1 MFELA
6 QADTN
11 TSQEELNSL
20 QKLQEACGENP
31 GSVCRQIYEWTGNSF
46 LADTLQWA
54 INRPLRIIIIAVVA
68 FIATKMIKR
77 FIRRAVARLSER
89 RSSSSLQRLRQTGPG
104 RHLFSTEDESQR
116 AEERAATIGSVLSS
130 VTTATVWGVA
140 LLMIL
145 GQLGINIAPL
155 LASAGIVGVALGFG
169 SQTIV
174 RDFLSGVF
182 MVVEDQF
189 GVGDIVNVGEVQG
202 TVEKVSLRTTTL
214 RDYQGTVWHV
224 PNGEISRI
232 GNLSQLWSKAILN
245 IEVSYETDLRFA
257 EGVIQRV
264 ANEMWQDPE
273 WGGDELME
281 SPEVAGVQ
289 NLGADGI
296 AIRLSVKTSPA
307 MQWAV
312 ERELRLRIKEAFDE
326 AGIEIPFPQR
336 TIWVRNEGDRPPA
349 GKPDPTT
356 IPVAEIP
363 RYVTGHKPDLEEAE
377 EDGESGEG
385 DNGEADDQKGG

>member
-1 MFELA
+1 MFEIA
-6 QADTN
+6 QADAN
-11 TSQEELNSL
+11 TGQEELNSL
-20 QKLQEACGENP
+20 QKLQEACGDNP

-46 LADTLQWA
+46 LADSLQWLVG
-54 INRPLRIIIIAVVA
+54 RPLRIIIILIAA
-68 FIATKMIKR
+68 FILGRVIKR
-77 FIRRAVARLSER
+77 LIRRAVDRLSER
-89 RSSSSLQRLRQTGPG
+89 RSSSSLQRLRKTGPG
-104 RHLFSTEDESQR
+104 RHLFDSDNESQR

-130 VTTATVWGVA
+130 VTTATVWGIA
-140 LLMIL
+140 ILMIL

-281 SPEVAGVQ
+281 SPEVAGIQ

-312 ERELRLRIKEAFDE
+312 ERELRMRIKEAFDE

-336 TIWVRNEGDRPPA
+336 TIWLRNEGDRPPA
-349 GKPDPTT
+349 GKPDPST

-363 RYVTGHKPDLEEAE
+363 RYVTGHKPDLEEV
-377 EDGESGEG
+377 EDEGE
-385 DNGEADDQKGG
+385 EADREEAT

>member
-1 MFELA
+1 MFEFA
-6 QADTN
+6 QADT
-11 TSQEELNSL
+11 TAQLEELQS
-20 QKLQEACGENP
+20 ACGDNP
-31 GSVCRQIYEWTGNSF
+31 GSVCRWIFERTDNSF
-46 LADTLQWA
+46 LANTLQWA
-54 INRPLRIIIIAVVA
+54 INRPLRIIIIAVIA
-68 FIATKMIKR
+68 FIVSRVLKR
-77 FIRRAVARLSER
+77 LIRRAVARLSER
-89 RSSSSLQRLRQTGPG
+89 RSSSSLQKLRQKGPG
-104 RHLFSTEDESQR
+104 RHLFSEEDDSQR

-130 VTTATVWGVA
+130 VTTATVWAIA

-189 GVGDIVNVGEVQG
+189 GVGDIVNVGEITG

-232 GNLSQLWSKAILN
+232 GNLSQLWSKAVLN
-245 IEVSYETDLRFA
+245 IEVSYDTDLRFA

-281 SPEVAGVQ
+281 SPEVAGIQ

-312 ERELRLRIKEAFDE
+312 ERELRMRIKEAFDE

-336 TIWVRNEGDRPPA
+336 TIWLRNEGDRPPA
-349 GKPDPTT
+349 SKPDQGA
-356 IPVAEIP
+356 IPIAEIP
-363 RYVTGHKPDLEEAE
+363 RYVMGHKPDLEEVEE
-377 EDGESGEG
+377 EDGDGEEAESAVNESKA
-385 DNGEADDQKGG
+385 EEKKGS

>member
-1 MFELA
+1 MIQLA
-6 QADTN
+6 QADT
-11 TSQEELNSL
+11 TDSQQELNSL
-20 QKLQEACGENP
+20 QELQEACGENP
-31 GSVCRQIYEWTGNSF
+31 GAVCRQIFEWTGNSF
-46 LADTLQWA
+46 LADALQWL
-54 INRPLRIIIIAVVA
+54 IGRPLRIVIILIAA
-68 FIATKMIKR
+68 FIVGRIIKR
-77 FIRRAVARLSER
+77 LIGRAVLRLSER
-89 RSSSSLQRLRQTGPG
+89 TSSASLQRLRQTGPG
-104 RHLFSTEDESQR
+104 RHLFSEEEESQR
-116 AEERAATIGSVLSS
+116 ANERAATIGSVLSS
-130 VTTATVWGVA
+130 VTTATVWGIAV
-140 LLMIL
+140 LMVL

-189 GVGDIVNVGEVQG
+189 GVGDIVNVGEITG

-224 PNGEISRI
+224 PNGEITRV
-232 GNLSQLWSKAILN
+232 GNLSQLWSKAVLN
-245 IEVSYETDLRFA
+245 IEVAYETDLRFA

-281 SPEVAGVQ
+281 SPEVAGIQ

-312 ERELRLRIKEAFDE
+312 ERELRMRIKEAFDE

-349 GKPDPTT
+349 SKPDQGA

-363 RYVTGHKPDLEEAE
+363 RYVTGHKPDLEEV
-377 EDGESGEG
+377 DEG
-385 DNGEADDQKGG
+385 K

>member
-1 MFELA
+1 MIELV
-6 QADTN
+6 QADTTTN
-11 TSQEELNSL
+11 EQELNSL

-31 GSVCRQIYEWTGNSF
+31 GSVCRQIFEWTGNSF
-46 LADTLQWA
+46 LADALQWL
-54 INRPLRIIIIAVVA
+54 IGRPLRIIIIL
-68 FIATKMIKR
+68 IATFIVGRVIKR
-77 FIRRAVARLSER
+77 LIRRAVARLSER
-89 RSSSSLQRLRQTGPG
+89 TSSANLQKLRQKGPG
-104 RHLFSTEDESQR
+104 RHIFSSEDESQR

-130 VTTATVWGVA
+130 VTTATVWGISI
-140 LLMIL
+140 LMVL

-189 GVGDIVNVGEVQG
+189 GVGDIVNVGDITG

-214 RDYQGTVWHV
+214 RDNTGTVWHV
-224 PNGEISRI
+224 PNGEITRV
-232 GNLSQLWSKAILN
+232 GNLSQLWSKALLN
-245 IEVSYETDLRFA
+245 VEVSYDTDLRFA

-264 ANEMWQDPE
+264 ANEMWEDPE

-281 SPEVAGVQ
+281 SPEVAGIQ
-289 NLGADGI
+289 TLGADGI

-336 TIWVRNEGDRPPA
+336 TIWLRNEGDRPPV
-349 GKPDPTT
+349 GKPDPNT
-356 IPVAEIP
+356 IPIAEIP

-377 EDGESGEG
+377 DNEDEEE
-385 DNGEADDQKGG
+385 NGEAETK